1 MPKTD
6 YKKTVIY
13 KIQNNE
19 LDELLYVGH
28 TTHFRNRKVCHKRNC
43 NNPNDKEKYNLK
55 LYQTI
60 RDNGGWDAFSMVV
73 IKEFPCENK
82 RQAEAEEDRVMRE
95 MKSSL
100 NMKRAFETPEERYER
115 RLKYGIKWRKDNE
128 ECLKEKNK
136 IYYQENTER
145 IKDSAKEY
153 RQKNINEI
161 KEKQKKYRQK
171 NMVELKNYIQ
181 IYQQENKEH
190 LKEYKREHYLKNKDK
205 LNEKND
211 CPCGGRYSFST
222 KSRHFKSIK
231 HQNFLK
237 NNP

>member
-43 NNPNDKEKYNLK
+43 NNPNDKEKHNLK

-115 RLKYGIKWRKDNE
+115 RLKYGIKWRKDNQ
-128 ECLKEKNK
+128 ECLKEKTK
-136 IYYQENTER
+136 IYYQENKEH
-145 IKDSAKEY
+145 IKDY
-153 RQKNINEI
+153 QKKRYTDKIDEI
-161 KEKQKKYRQK
+161 KEYQKKYAELYKDKISNYQK
-171 NMVELKNYIQ
+171 Q
-181 IYQQENKEH
+181 YQQENKEH
-190 LKEYKREHYLKNKDK
+190 FKEYKREHYLKNKDK
-205 LNEKND
+205 LNEKNE

-222 KSRHFKSIK
+222 KARHFKTIK